1 MISLDVYQ
9 HRQTLKIFSDQL
21 LVHLIYFQI
30 VVRRLPA
37 SMKENDF
44 LESVSPLPDYDYFH
58 FAEADQTLAQ
68 YGLGRYINAFAYC
81 KILVIIL

>member
-1 MISLDVYQ
+1 M
-9 HRQTLKIFSDQL
+9 
-21 LVHLIYFQI
+21 
-30 VVRRLPA
+30 VRRLPA

-81 KILVIIL
+81 KILLLILDNLCWMNSFMKQFLII

>member
-1 MISLDVYQ
+1 
-9 HRQTLKIFSDQL
+9 
-21 LVHLIYFQI
+21 
-30 VVRRLPA
+30 
-37 SMKENDF
+37 MKENDF

-81 KILVIIL
+81 KILLLILDNLC